1 MPHGPEPTVLL
12 VETDTSLRR
21 LIALGLQYRGIH
33 IVEASSPASLP
44 TVEVREPDLLI
55 LDIDENTGSN
65 WSLLGAVQSHP
76 YLSTLPVVVLAWE
89 CPVAVGAA
97 TEAQSQLQ
105 TYTTCLSKPFDA
117 RALYTTI
124 ESLLAAAS
132 SAQDMTQSQE
142 IALLSQGKVSS
153 PSIWPLLTAAGL
165 LLTFIGLMGLLA
177 ISAVGLCVVLVS
189 LLWWTLGTS
198 VKKETVTCN
207 IS

>member
-1 MPHGPEPTVLL
+1 MPHGPEPTVFL

-65 WSLLGAVQSHP
+65 WSLLDAVQSHP
-76 YLSTLPVVVLAWE
+76 YLSSLPVVVLAWE

-132 SAQDMTQSQE
+132 SAQDTTQSQE
-142 IALLSQGKVSS
+142 IALLRQGKVSS

>member
-21 LIALGLQYRGIH
+21 RIALGLQYRGIH

-76 YLSTLPVVVLAWE
+76 YLSSLPVVVLAWE

-132 SAQDMTQSQE
+132 SAQDTTQSQD
-142 IALLSQGKVSS
+142 IALLNQGKVSS
-153 PSIWPLLTAAGL
+153 SIWPLLTAAGL
-165 LLTFIGLMGLLA
+165 LLTFIGLMGLLV

-189 LLWWTLGTS
+189 LLWWTLGTN
-198 VKKETVTCN
+198 VEKEAVAT
-207 IS
+207 

>member
-12 VETDTSLRR
+12 VESDTSLRR

-65 WSLLGAVQSHP
+65 WSLLDVVQSHP

-132 SAQDMTQSQE
+132 SAQDTTQSQE

>member
-12 VETDTSLRR
+12 IETDASLRR
-21 LIALGLQYRGIH
+21 LIALGLQYRGMH
-33 IVEASSPASLP
+33 VVEANSPAILP
-44 TVEVREPDLLI
+44 TVEAREPDLLI

-65 WSLLGAVQSHP
+65 WSHLDAVQSHP
-76 YLSTLPVVVLAWE
+76 DLSTLPVVVLAWE
-89 CPVAVGAA
+89 CPVPVGAA
-97 TEAQSQLQ
+97 REEQSQLQ

-132 SAQDMTQSQE
+132 SARAAAQSQE
-142 IALLSQGKVSS
+142 IALLNQGKVSS
-153 PSIWPLLTAAGL
+153 SIWPLLTAAGL

-189 LLWWTLGTS
+189 LLWWTLGTN
-198 VKKETVTCN
+198 VEKEAVAT
-207 IS
+207 

>member
-1 MPHGPEPTVLL
+1 MPHGPEPTVFL

-65 WSLLGAVQSHP
+65 WSLLDAVQSHP

-132 SAQDMTQSQE
+132 SAQDTTQSQE
-142 IALLSQGKVSS
+142 IALLRQGKVSS